1 MAKKK
6 PSRVARKA
14 ILPSVR
20 WDVMQ
25 RDGFK
30 CRYCGRGCLDVELT
44 IDHIIS
50 VHHGGVDDF
59 FNLITACKECNYGK
73 GRKSAPDVP
82 IQPDQ
87 IEGAKKIRDHYQEF
101 CTTCCEVAESQ
112 KSQRQAVI
120 SLICAAYNV
129 KEFEMVQRDLTYIIN
144 LVWEFGPD
152 EVFSWIQSASCRPV
166 RMWKLAA
173 YLNGCRK
180 NYIGKVGEE

>member
-6 PSRVARKA
+6 LARVARKA

-30 CRYCGRGCLDVELT
+30 CRYCGRGCPDVELT

-50 VHHGGVDDF
+50 VHDGGVDDF
-59 FNLITACKECNYGK
+59 FNLITACKECNAGK

-87 IEGAKKIRDHYQEF
+87 IEGAKKVRDHYEEF
-101 CTTCCEVAESQ
+101 CNVCTEVAEAQ
-112 KSQRQAVI
+112 RSQRQAVI

-129 KEFEMVQRDLTYIIN
+129 KQFDLVQRDLTYVIN
-144 LVWEFGPD
+144 LVWEVGPD
-152 EVFSWIQSASCRPV
+152 EVYAWLQCAASKPV
-166 RMWKLAA
+166 HMWKLAA

-180 NYIGKVGEE
+180 NYVGKAGDE